1 MTPDPIAAL
10 RRVVAAL
17 EALGLAYCIG
27 GSLAS
32 SIYGPPR
39 STNDADLVVA
49 LRAEH
54 SAPLVA
60 ALDQHFMIDHG
71 TVRRAIAQQ
80 RSFNVIDYD
89 TLDKIDIFV
98 MTDRPWSHQQLA
110 RRRLATASDDP
121 DSPALFFASPEDVV
135 LSKLDWYR
143 RGDEVSDRQWLDILN
158 VLAGQSNDLDW
169 PYLRRWA
176 SELGVSD
183 LLVRAAAQIE
193 QSDTRE

>member
-1 MTPDPIAAL
+1 MTPDPISAV
-10 RRVVAAL
+10 RRVITAL

-54 SAPLVA
+54 VAPLVA
-60 ALDQHFMIDHG
+60 ALDQHFMIDQDS
-71 TVRRAIAQQ
+71 VRRAIAQQ

-98 MTDRPWSHQQLA
+98 MTDRPWSQQQLA
-110 RRRLATASDDP
+110 RRRRATFSDEP
-121 DSPALFFASPEDVV
+121 DAPALFFASPEDVV

-143 RGDEVSDRQWLDILN
+143 RGDEISDRQWLDILN

-183 LLVRAAAQIE
+183 LLVRAAAQSE
-193 QSDTRE
+193 QTDTRE